1 MNLGEIANWTTRLT
15 EGVFANPSP
24 GQNDRASRLMS
35 VMDEINRKSR
45 TKVRSARQAGPAA
58 YAMRRGHFSPS
69 YTTDWNQ
76 LPTVH

>member
-1 MNLGEIANWTTRLT
+1 MPRGLVNETTIQEDL
-15 EGVFANPSP
+15 FASPSP
-24 GQNDRASRLMS
+24 GQNDWAARLMS

-58 YAMRRGHFSPS
+58 YAMRKEHLSPS